1 MNKKIFI
8 TAMTVSL
15 LLAGCGKVTPTN
27 TAQQKGK
34 SSSVAATANSVAKKS
49 QDGSTQP
56 STNATSDTIDYNQ
69 YVKKV
74 WVVKNVAN
82 YDIYNNCSFCIT
94 KIVNGK
100 ITGLF
105 TIELPAVP
113 NIYHSGQ
120 LTGTIN
126 NNTAECQF
134 SDNSGDKG
142 NINLVF
148 KSNNNIEATIQFTNK
163 IQAYKSLCLDGT
175 FEFRPY
181 NLSDMKQFSP
191 IENQS
196 FMVNLNSWGYV
207 KFVSGKG
214 IGGNHIPTLFYLT
227 DKDGNVIYDFSA
239 QLPYSIDVKSVS
251 FQDVN
256 NDGLKDIIIICTD
269 AYNVPAGSGQPIA
282 TVYFQKNDGSF
293 ASNGALDQE
302 LNNSGNNKDIKTV
315 INYLSTHH

>member
-1 MNKKIFI
+1 
-8 TAMTVSL
+8 
-15 LLAGCGKVTPTN
+15 
-27 TAQQKGK
+27 
-34 SSSVAATANSVAKKS
+34 
-49 QDGSTQP
+49 
-56 STNATSDTIDYNQ
+56 
-69 YVKKV
+69 
-74 WVVKNVAN
+74 VKNVAD
-82 YDIYNNCSFCIT
+82 YDLYNNSSFCIT
-94 KIVNGK
+94 KILNGK
-100 ITGLF
+100 ITGIF
-105 TIELPAVP
+105 TIGLPAVP

-126 NNTAECQF
+126 KNTAECQF
-134 SDNSGDKG
+134 SDNAGDKG

-148 KSNNNIEATIQFTNK
+148 KSNNDIEATIKFTNR
-163 IQAYKSLCLDGT
+163 IQANKNLSLDGT

-191 IENQS
+191 IESQS

-227 DKDGNVIYDFSA
+227 DKDANVIYDFSA
-239 QLPYSIDVKSVS
+239 ELPYSIDVKSVS

-269 AYNVPAGSGQPIA
+269 AYNVPAGSGKPIA

-293 ASNGALDQE
+293 TSNDELDQE
-302 LNNSGNNKDIKTV
+302 LNDSGNNKDIKT
-315 INYLSTHH
+315 IMNYLSKHH